1 MSEIKFRGKRKD
13 NGEWVYGGIYEDAN
27 GQISIIDGMRGKTQF
42 GYDKVETYFISRTP
56 VVLESVGQSIG
67 LKDKNGKKIYEGDI
81 VRYTHKDLGHP
92 VDYEVVFYEGAFLQE
107 NCPPR
112 RLYKPNI
119 WYEWE
124 KLQVIGNIFQDD
136 KDLLNTNTKTKKD

>member
-1 MSEIKFRGKRKD
+1 MNDMHFRAWDKAKGK
-13 NGEWVYGGIYEDAN
+13 W
-27 GQISIIDGMRGKTQF
+27 IDGAYGFHILGEAMLIGGLFQDYKIEDLNNIVIEQFTGLFDKQGK
-42 GYDKVETYFISRTP
+42 E
-56 VVLESVGQSIG
+56 
-67 LKDKNGKKIYEGDI
+67 IYEGDI

-124 KLQVIGNIFQDD
+124 KLQVIGTIHENP
-136 KDLLNTNTKTKKD
+136 KLLETERK